1 MLDTVHREA
10 ENAGYIGSG
19 KSPGLNRFAFAKVS
33 FPLCNH
39 KKDELQESPSQI
51 EQNKQMPSFVAV
63 ARRWE
68 FALGGFRPM
77 KRGISLS
84 LSLIALLGLILIN
97 TPDAHAGK
105 TSLATVTG
113 SVKDDKGNP
122 LAGALVSLLKDG
134 ANVVIKETRTSTDG
148 RFITKIAPGR
158 YSIRAIADG
167 FNAVAFASV
176 EVRASQELIY
186 RFNLEPIGSGQ
197 TLPERRK
204 DRDDVRWVLR
214 SAQTRRSIF
223 QVQEADDEAIKAAL
237 GIEAAAEETATATGS
252 ENTREATANNL
263 KGRTIG
269 VVQTYFA
276 GGSATPGYPG
286 LNFAISTPAGENI
299 ELIFS
304 GQTGS
309 GPSAPERLEVTS
321 RVRLADNHN
330 LEMNVG
336 GMRFNSP
343 AFAEFE
349 TRPQGQFSIRAVD
362 EWIVRNGVVIVMGL
376 DYARFIGTGGAH
388 SLSPRIG
395 IQFDAN
401 ARTRVKAA
409 YAPGAEEAETQSVAS
424 FEGTDVVFTN
434 SGNRPIAVIDGQA
447 VMERT
452 HRLEFGVERVLGNN
466 SNVEATAFFDTTT
479 GRGVG
484 LLSSPISAFSGTT
497 GDALIEVANQQ
508 GAARGMRVVY
518 TRRLGGSWTASAGY
532 SFGQG
537 QRLASGFSTP
547 DDMFVNGFF
556 QTAALQLGGG
566 FNTGTHVRTVL
577 RFSPHATVFA
587 IDPFAGRLGVY
598 DPSLS
603 IQVTQDLPS
612 FGLPVRAEAVLD
624 ARNLLDAQANTENGE
639 VLTQLVTGRRSVR
652 GGISVRF

>member
-1 MLDTVHREA
+1 
-10 ENAGYIGSG
+10 
-19 KSPGLNRFAFAKVS
+19 
-33 FPLCNH
+33 
-39 KKDELQESPSQI
+39 
-51 EQNKQMPSFVAV
+51 
-63 ARRWE
+63 
-68 FALGGFRPM
+68 M

-84 LSLIALLGLILIN
+84 LGLIALLGMVFIH

-134 ANVVIKETRTSTDG
+134 ANVVIKETRTSADG
-148 RFITKIAPGR
+148 RFMTKIAPGR

-186 RFNLEPIGSGQ
+186 RFNLEPLGSGK

-204 DRDDVRWVLR
+204 DRDDVRWILR

-237 GIEAAAEETATATGS
+237 GIEPAAEETAKATDS
-252 ENTREATANNL
+252 EDTSEATANNF

-286 LNFAISTPAGENI
+286 LNFAISTPASENV

-309 GPSAPERLEVTS
+309 GPNAPERVEVTG
-321 RVRLADNHN
+321 RVRLGDNHS

-343 AFAEFE
+343 SAFAEFE

-376 DYARFIGTGGAH
+376 DYARFIGAGSAH

-409 YAPGAEEAETQSVAS
+409 YAPGGEETETQSVAS
-424 FEGTDVVFTN
+424 FEGTDIAFTN

-484 LLSSPISAFSGTT
+484 FLSAPISAFSGTT
-497 GDALIEVANQQ
+497 GDALIDVANQQ

-537 QRLASGFSTP
+537 QRLASGFTTP
-547 DDMFVNGFF
+547 DEMFVHGFF

-577 RFSPHATVFA
+577 RFSPNATVFA

-612 FGLPVRAEAVLD
+612 FGLPVRAEAVID

-639 VLTQLVTGRRSVR
+639 VLSHLITGRRSVR